1 MRIIVS
7 IWKKNMK
14 KYFRNRMESVGSLI
28 QPLMWLLLFSVG
40 MSSFMTGPDGAFDYL
55 TFVLPGMIGFTIVS
69 ASINGGTSWIDERMS
84 GIVKTYQAAPISRF
98 APLVANVMTVLSKVL
113 IQCLVILAVGLL
125 LGASLNVNLIS
136 FLIAFLLVILFGIGF
151 SGIALYF
158 ASKAPNGGAYHMV
171 IFMFQMP
178 MLFFSNALY
187 TTAQLPLI
195 FKVIATLNPM
205 TYLISGLRRLTAPI
219 PSHGVMDLIVQLAIL
234 SVFALFGMII
244 ATNAY
249 KGIIDQD

>member
-1 MRIIVS
+1 MRIIIS

-28 QPLMWLLLFSVG
+28 QPMMWLLLFSVG
-40 MSSFMTGPDGAFDYL
+40 MSSFMTGPDDYL

-113 IQCLVILAVGLL
+113 IQCLVILVAGLL
-125 LGASLNVNLIS
+125 LGASLNVNPFSL
-136 FLIAFLLVILFGIGF
+136 LIAFMLVILFGIGF

-187 TTAQLPLI
+187 TTAHLPLI
-195 FKVIATLNPM
+195 FKVIVTLNPM
-205 TYLISGLRRLTAPI
+205 TYLISGLRRLTAI
-219 PSHGVMDLIVQLAIL
+219 APSHGVLDLIVQLAIL
-234 SVFALFGMII
+234 SMFALFGMMI
-244 ATNAY
+244 ATKAY
-249 KGIIDQD
+249 KDIIDQD